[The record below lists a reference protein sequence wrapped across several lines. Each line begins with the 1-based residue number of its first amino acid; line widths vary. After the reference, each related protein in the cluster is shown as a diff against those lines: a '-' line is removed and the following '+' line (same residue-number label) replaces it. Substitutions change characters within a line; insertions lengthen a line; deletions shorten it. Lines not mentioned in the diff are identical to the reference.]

1 MSSWSTVKNECSK
14 MLQLYWTLR
23 MIAIEC
29 RNRSMWFPTTRS
41 TPIAITWS
49 ALRISQRSSIP
60 SWKLTTFQC
69 AWTRAKLI
77 PSSNAVR
84 LNFRRSWRFGFTTV
98 TSWISNFSATPM
110 ALLAER
116 VELQEPAS
124 QRTTRKIAWS
134 QRSASSL
141 GEVFHKSRV
150 VFEASNW

>member
-69 AWTRAKLI
+69 AWTRAKLYNSFEQRCEIELSQELKIWIYNRYQLDFELFGYTNGSAGWTRWTSGASVAKNDQEDCMVTKKRFPSWWGI
-77 PSSNAVR
+77 P
-84 LNFRRSWRFGFTTV
+84 
-98 TSWISNFSATPM
+98 
-110 ALLAER
+110 
-116 VELQEPAS
+116 Q
-124 QRTTRKIAWS
+124 K
-134 QRSASSL
+134 
-141 GEVFHKSRV
+141 
-150 VFEASNW
+150 